1 MKFSDITPENKL
13 YIVKCIETALRR
25 LCINTRVM
33 LGADK
38 DDDPRFESEPIQTTP
53 AMFDTIKVKGGGEIR
68 DTDNPNLFNLYIE
81 MSYRYEHFDG
91 GSNGANIGT
100 LQFIISN
107 RDGWQDINFKGL
119 FIRFYVE
126 KNIDI

>member
-38 DDDPRFESEPIQTTP
+38 DDNPRFESEDIQTTP
-53 AMFDTIKVKGGGEIR
+53 ALFKSIKVKGDGEIR
-68 DTDNPNLFNLYIE
+68 ETDNDTIFTLSLGVT
-81 MSYRYEHFDG
+81 YRYEHFDG

-100 LQFIISN
+100 LHFLISN
-107 RDGWQDINFKGL
+107 RDGWQDVNFKDL
-119 FIRFYVE
+119 SLTFYVE
-126 KNIDI
+126 KDIDI